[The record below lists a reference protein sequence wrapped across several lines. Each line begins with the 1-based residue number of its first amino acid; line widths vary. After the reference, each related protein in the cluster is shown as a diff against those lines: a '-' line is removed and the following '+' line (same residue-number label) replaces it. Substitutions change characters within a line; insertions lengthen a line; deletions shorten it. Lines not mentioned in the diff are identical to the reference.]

1 MIAWGGF
8 ADKEMAVH
16 HQICHQHL
24 LEISYFALLHVIPN
38 TTCAS
43 STSVGFTSQRAIH
56 ANCCPF
62 PEVHPT
68 REPGTRQHTGRINCS
83 CSRNVPQTAE
93 LPQDPGG
100 AAGVC
105 SSLNA
110 HTGHKPSSSGCAHW
124 GGSCWISCPGNGW
137 EQAAGRRKAL
147 SALLCS
153 VYMCHKTKQTLS
165 IEKFLSPS
173 LRELMEDAN
182 SSALHILT
190 VPLRH

>member
-1 MIAWGGF
+1 
-8 ADKEMAVH
+8 MAVH

-110 HTGHKPSSSGCAHW
+110 HTGHKPSSSGCTL
-124 GGSCWISCPGNGW
+124 
-137 EQAAGRRKAL
+137 RRV
-147 SALLCS
+147 LLD
-153 VYMCHKTKQTLS
+153 
-165 IEKFLSPS
+165 FLSWKWMRTGS
-173 LRELMEDAN
+173 WKEESFV
-182 SSALHILT
+182 SSALQCLH
-190 VPLRH
+190 VSQN